1 MQLSVQCSSFRSVLL
16 FLGICGLLI
25 PPAAA
30 QQSGPLPD
38 TTGAE
43 LSSKYKLKSK
53 ATARWV
59 SVGAMSATVG
69 PGILLIRNA
78 ARRDKGPRAGIYLAG
93 VGLLMAPSAGL
104 VYADAPGRALRGIGI
119 RAGIGLGT
127 AALTAVVGSGV
138 QSSAGPEKGVREA
151 PGPGLGVLAAGVAVG
166 VGGIVSHAVVDAF
179 VNTGRAVEE
188 HNEAIRA
195 ERASNKEASVSVGPW
210 VSPHEG
216 RPGLQVHISL

>member
-1 MQLSVQCSSFRSVLL
+1 MQLSVQCSSVRSVLL
-16 FLGICGLLI
+16 YLGSCALLLI

-30 QQSGPLPD
+30 QQSSPLPD
-38 TTGAE
+38 TSGAE
-43 LSSKYKLKSK
+43 LSSEYRMKSK
-53 ATARWV
+53 ATARGA

-69 PGILLIRNA
+69 SGILLLRNT
-78 ARRDKGPRAGIYLAG
+78 GGVGAGIYLAG
-93 VGLLMAPSAGL
+93 GGLLVAPSAGL
-104 VYADAPGRALRGIGI
+104 FYADAPGRALRGIGV

-138 QSSAGPEKGVREA
+138 QSGAGPEKGVREA
-151 PGPGLGVLAAGVAVG
+151 PGPGLGVLVAGVIVG
-166 VGGIVSHAVVDAF
+166 VGGIVSHAVVDAL

-195 ERASNKEASVSVGPW
+195 ERGPNKQASVSVGPW

-216 RPGLQVHISL
+216 RPGLQVNVSL